1 MRRTTIARYLS
12 AATVTVAAFGLVG
25 CGDDSPPPAP
35 PPTSAAPIS
44 TTPAPPPAAPLPAPE
59 ALTDVLYRLA
69 DIGVPGAARAE
80 LVQDSGPG
88 DAAALDRFGKA
99 LADNGFLPL
108 TFEARDIA
116 WSPSQSGDVTANVV
130 VTTPNPQAGEFDFP
144 MDFTPVGS
152 GWQLTRATAD
162 LLLDFGAAKEPP
174 R

>member
-1 MRRTTIARYLS
+1 MRRTTISRYLS
-12 AATVTVAAFGLVG
+12 AATVTVAAFGLSG

-35 PPTSAAPIS
+35 PPSTSVSSPVA
-44 TTPAPPPAAPLPAPE
+44 APPPAAPLPAPD

-69 DIGVPGAARAE
+69 DVNAPGEARAA

-108 TFEARDIA
+108 TFEARDLA
-116 WSPSQSGDVTANVV
+116 WSPTRSGDVTATVV
-130 VTTPNPQAGEFDFP
+130 VTTPNPQAGEFSFP
-144 MDFTPVGS
+144 MEFAPQGS
-152 GWQLTRATAD
+152 GWSLTRETAD
-162 LLLDFGAAKEPP
+162 LLLDFGAAQDPP